1 MTEELEAA
9 IDRLITDSWD
19 DLDEVLGRLSVSD
32 IEINPAVQALLFGLL
47 GGFCVGYMDGKKD
60 NQTFEECINLALQ
73 TALSDPRVDNLIQM
87 TIVDAVDE
95 KVGELVG

>member
-19 DLDEVLGRLSVSD
+19 DLDEVLGRLSISD
-32 IEINPAVQALLFGLL
+32 VEMNPAVQALLFGFLC
-47 GGFCVGYMDGKKD
+47 GFCVGFIDGKKD
-60 NQTFEECINLALQ
+60 NQTFEECVNLALQ

-87 TIVDAVDE
+87 TIVDAVDD
-95 KVGELVG
+95 KVGEMLG